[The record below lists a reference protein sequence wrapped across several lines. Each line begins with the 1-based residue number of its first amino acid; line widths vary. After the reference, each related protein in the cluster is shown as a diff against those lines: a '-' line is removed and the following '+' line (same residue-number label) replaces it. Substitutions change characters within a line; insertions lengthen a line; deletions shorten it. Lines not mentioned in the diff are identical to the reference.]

1 MGFGT
6 LFIGYFF
13 LINISYFAY
22 TDIISAM
29 VMLMGLYK
37 LSNINRHFGSAMIA
51 SFAFAI
57 FAFSELAFAVTELFT
72 TPAWL
77 TTIISYSGAVRYL
90 FIFVLTL
97 FIMRGIETVALEVE
111 AYELSKNA
119 KASVPLSAIFAVA
132 SVFEISVFAK
142 IFGSYIA
149 YIYFAI
155 LLAIVVSIL
164 SNLLTIYKAYMQ
176 ICMPDELEKHP
187 KKSKLEFMNRVYDS
201 IEEKSKAYAE
211 YKLNES
217 IKKNKRR
224 KHK

>member
-176 ICMPDELEKHP
+176 ICMPEDEHKPP
-187 KKSKLEFMNRVYDS
+187 KESKFKFMNKFYDS
-201 IEEKSKAYAE
+201 IERGSREYAE
-211 YKLNES
+211 YK
-217 IKKNKRR
+217 IKSKKS
-224 KHK
+224 KSKKGKK